1 MKYFKVHLSEGTA
14 KTTKTLVSMAGLQA
28 EDYNHGLQ
36 NTKNISKHLTLH
48 SCHNLFVRFC
58 VRNIHLPL
66 LSFGLHPN
74 IKIVSPMNRILC
86 AREGIM

>member
-1 MKYFKVHLSEGTA
+1 MKYFKVHLSEGIG
-14 KTTKTLVSMAGLQA
+14 KTTKSLVSMAGLQA
-28 EDYNHGLQ
+28 ENHNHGLL
-36 NTKNISKHLTLH
+36 NARKISKHLTLK
-48 SCHNLFVRFC
+48 SCHHVFVRFC